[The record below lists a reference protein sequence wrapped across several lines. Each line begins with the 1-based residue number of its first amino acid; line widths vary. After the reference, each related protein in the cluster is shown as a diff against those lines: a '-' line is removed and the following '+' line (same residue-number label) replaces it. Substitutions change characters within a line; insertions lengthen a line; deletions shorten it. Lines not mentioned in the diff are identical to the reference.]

1 MPIITVKMA
10 KGRTVE
16 QKRVLV
22 RALTKVAVET
32 LDAREEWVTVLI
44 EEYES
49 DRGNWAVGGN
59 LLVDTFGPRGDK
71 QDVDQWTRPIDPK
84 VRSCWHKVPALSLY
98 RCFGSELALSTDEG
112 LPKPL
117 HPAVPPRA
125 FVPLW
130 FPGRPPASSSGTAGF
145 SLQPSPFW

>member
-32 LDAREEWVTVLI
+32 LSAQPEWVTVLI

-49 DRGNWAVGGN
+49 DRGNWAVGGE
-59 LLVDTFGPRGDK
+59 LLSDK
-71 QDVDQWTRPIDPK
+71 FVTRCGNK
-84 VRSCWHKVPALSLY
+84 KES
-98 RCFGSELALSTDEG
+98 
-112 LPKPL
+112 
-117 HPAVPPRA
+117 
-125 FVPLW
+125 
-130 FPGRPPASSSGTAGF
+130 
-145 SLQPSPFW
+145 

>member
-49 DRGNWAVGGN
+49 DRGNWAVGGE
-59 LLVDTFGPRGDK
+59 LLIDTLGPRGDK
-71 QDVDQWTRPIDPK
+71 QDVDQ
-84 VRSCWHKVPALSLY
+84 
-98 RCFGSELALSTDEG
+98 
-112 LPKPL
+112 
-117 HPAVPPRA
+117 
-125 FVPLW
+125 
-130 FPGRPPASSSGTAGF
+130 
-145 SLQPSPFW
+145 